1 MSADERVVLE
11 VGQIMK
17 AHGLKGQVSVAL
29 LTDRIERVAPGMV
42 LETDRGPLHVT
53 ASLAHQN
60 RFLVNFAEIPDRVSA
75 ERWRGVMLRA
85 EAIDDDD
92 VIWIHDLFGATVE
105 TTDGVLRGVVV
116 SVEDNPASDILVL
129 DTGDLVPLTFVV
141 SVKANERIVVDV
153 PEGLFE

>member
-29 LTDRIERVAPGMV
+29 YTDRTERVAPGTV
-42 LETDRGPLHVT
+42 LETDRGLLHVT

-60 RFLVNFAEIPDRVSA
+60 RFLVNFAEIGDRETA
-75 ERWRGVMLRA
+75 ERWRGVLLRA
-85 EAIDDDD
+85 EAIEDDD

-105 TTDGVLRGVVV
+105 TTDGVVRGVVT

-129 DTGDLVPLTFVV
+129 DTGFLIPLTFVV
-141 SVKANERIVVDV
+141 SVEANEKIVVEV
-153 PEGLFE
+153 PDGLFE